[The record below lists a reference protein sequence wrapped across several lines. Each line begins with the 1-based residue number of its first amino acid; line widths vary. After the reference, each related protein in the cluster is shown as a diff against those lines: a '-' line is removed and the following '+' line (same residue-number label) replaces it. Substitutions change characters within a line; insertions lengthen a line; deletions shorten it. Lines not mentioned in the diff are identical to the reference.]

1 MTAVDEPEQICQPGS
16 TFAGMCSSDL
26 PPGLIVFGSAASV
39 NATCCVCAAAQ
50 PAATRIAARILAA
63 LTAGLPH
70 LNSKLFF
77 DALMDFPLTNL
88 LGDAYGV
95 FDRMGIGAPMTDDTT
110 AAPPEQR
117 RAAVFGV
124 V

>member
-77 DALMDFPLTNL
+77 DARFAVPPTKL
-88 LGDAYGV
+88 LADRYG
-95 FDRMGIGAPMTDDTT
+95 FLDRFGMGAPITDDAT